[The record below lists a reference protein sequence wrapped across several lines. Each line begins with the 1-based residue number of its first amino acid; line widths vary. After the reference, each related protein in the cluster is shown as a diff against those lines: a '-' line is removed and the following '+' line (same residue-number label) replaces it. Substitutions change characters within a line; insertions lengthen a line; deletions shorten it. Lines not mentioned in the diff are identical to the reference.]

1 MFLKNFEQIRS
12 SLKVQKE
19 RIIQIIENEEARWA
33 KQKEEASIN
42 RNLNYKRV
50 MSTLTDFDINLTRY
64 LQMSILEEHAAD
76 LKDDAARKK
85 YMTDRARTM
94 VASQWI
100 SKLYAPYY
108 LPEEAEALGP
118 QPAVLDEKWIDLYKK
133 YGFYWPTE
141 NDLVQ
146 LAMDHPN
153 FDLNDLVVEQVRW
166 KSNSCGFSF
175 IQLVFRKGVTS
186 PVFQTESDKEKG
198 EDYTTTSVRNAGNVR
213 FINVRTHEDKYV
225 EKLQFYSGEAVRAGP
240 VPKE

>member
-1 MFLKNFEQIRS
+1 ME
-12 SLKVQKE
+12 
-19 RIIQIIENEEARWA
+19 IIDSETARWK
-33 KQKEEASIN
+33 KQQEESSIN
-42 RNLNYKRV
+42 RVNNYTGLKG
-50 MSTLTDFDINLTRY
+50 TLTQFEIDLTRY
-64 LQMSILEEHAAD
+64 LKMSLLEEHVAD
-76 LKDDAARKK
+76 IKDDNARKK
-85 YMTDRARTM
+85 YMSEKARSL
-94 VASQWI
+94 VESQFV

-118 QPAVLDEKWIDLYKK
+118 QPEKLNSDWLDLYKK

-213 FINVRTHEDKYV
+213 FIRVRTHEDKYV
-225 EKLQFYSGEAVRAGP
+225 EKLQFYSEAVPAD
-240 VPKE
+240 